1 MKPVRPLWEGRE
13 INGKRSDVL
22 FVKDRMPKDGA
33 SKVYR
38 MPKDGASKVYR
49 MPKNGASKVYWM
61 LYTENMPQKSKLHE
75 NAYVKRIK
83 QKQGAKESDE
93 RAI

>member
-38 MPKDGASKVYR
+38 MPKNGASKVYR
-49 MPKNGASKVYWM
+49 M

>member
-22 FVKDRMPKDGA
+22 FVKD
-33 SKVYR
+33 R

>member
-1 MKPVRPLWEGRE
+1 MKPVRPLWEERE
-13 INGKRSDVL
+13 INGKRSDEL

-33 SKVYR
+33 SKVYW
-38 MPKDGASKVYR
+38 MPRD
-49 MPKNGASKVYWM
+49 GASKVYWM
-61 LYTENMPQKSKLHE
+61 LYTENMSQKSKLHE
-75 NAYVKRIK
+75 NANVKRIK